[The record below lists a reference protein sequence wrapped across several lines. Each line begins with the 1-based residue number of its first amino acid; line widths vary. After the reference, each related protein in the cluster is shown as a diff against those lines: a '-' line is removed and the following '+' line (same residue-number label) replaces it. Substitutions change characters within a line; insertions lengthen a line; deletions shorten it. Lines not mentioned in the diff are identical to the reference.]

1 MTTFAAPPTPMNLNH
16 ANRLSPATDSGVTD
30 VLAPN
35 ILASIVATI
44 GPASDS
50 PEVIRRLI
58 EAGVCVFR
66 FNFSHGDLPTHSKRL
81 ANVRKVAK
89 EMGIEVACLG
99 DLQGPKIRVGI
110 IPASIGKISA
120 SGGGQVEVR
129 AGEDIVFKAGIV
141 EAFYRP
147 SEVKPDAKPDVK
159 GTAPKEPVKELVLPV
174 TYQPLVSEVLPGH
187 RVLINDGAIRLLA
200 VDRDREKGELRC
212 RVRVG
217 GVISSK
223 KGINVPQSDLS
234 ASAITDQDLKC
245 VAWAIENE
253 IDFLALSFV
262 RTADEVRD
270 LKSRIESSRTPT
282 GDPAWI
288 PIVSKIEMP
297 QAVANLDAIID
308 ASDAVMVARGD
319 LGVEMDIAQVP
330 IVQKRIVESC
340 RRRGKPCIVATQM
353 LETMIEN
360 SSPTRAEAS
369 DVANAIFD
377 GADAVMLS
385 AETATGKHPVLVVET
400 MARIISAAET
410 QLRESQTDYAPPNQY
425 ADAHRMT
432 AALAHS
438 AWIAAKETNA
448 TAVVCWSQYGGTARY
463 LSKNAFHTQIV
474 AYSSDA
480 PTARRMAL
488 LRCVIPVCC
497 EPPGKG
503 NLSDWNIAVDQY
515 LQSRGIAKRGD
526 FVVIVAGRPLG
537 HAKASNTLA
546 LYKVGEPTGAYG
558 S

>member
-1 MTTFAAPPTPMNLNH
+1 MTTFAAPPMNIN
-16 ANRLSPATDSGVTD
+16 NTQRLSPATDSGVTD

-44 GPASDS
+44 GPASES
-50 PEVIRRLI
+50 PDVIRRLI

-66 FNFSHGDLPTHSKRL
+66 FNFSHGDLVTHSKRL
-81 ANVRKVAK
+81 ASVRKVAK

-120 SGGGQVEVR
+120 SGGGQVDVR
-129 AGEDIVFKAGIV
+129 AGEDVVFKAGIV

-147 SEVKPDAKPDVK
+147 SDVKPEAGQK
-159 GTAPKEPVKELVLPV
+159 APKEPVKELVLPV

-217 GVISSK
+217 GTISSK

-234 ASAITDQDLKC
+234 ASAITDQDMKC
-245 VAWAIENE
+245 VAWAIENDL
-253 IDFLALSFV
+253 DFLALSFV
-262 RTADEVRD
+262 RTADEVCD
-270 LKSRIESSRTPT
+270 LKSRIEASRTPK

-330 IVQKRIVESC
+330 VVQKRIVESC

-400 MARIISAAET
+400 MARIVSAAEQ
-410 QLRESQTDYAPPNQY
+410 QLRESNADYAPPNQY
-425 ADAHRMT
+425 TDAHRMT

-438 AWIAAKETNA
+438 AWIAAKEIKA

-474 AYSSDA
+474 AYSSDPA
-480 PTARRMAL
+480 TARRMAL

-497 EPPGKG
+497 EPPGRG
-503 NLSDWNIAVDQY
+503 TLSDWNIAVDQY
-515 LQSRGIAKRGD
+515 LQSRCIAKRGD
-526 FVVIVAGRPLG
+526 FVILVAGRPLG